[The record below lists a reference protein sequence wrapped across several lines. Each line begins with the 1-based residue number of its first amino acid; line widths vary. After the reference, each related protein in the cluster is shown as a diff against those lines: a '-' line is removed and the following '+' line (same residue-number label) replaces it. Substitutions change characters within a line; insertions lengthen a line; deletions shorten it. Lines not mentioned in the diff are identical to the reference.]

1 MSDKIP
7 DTELTEALKVAKE
20 KEWYALCDRNYEHAA
35 QVLVEEGYTQTQQ
48 ASGPFPYLFSK
59 GEEVVYL
66 SRQLGSSG
74 WYPVR
79 YEVSIHS

>member
-1 MSDKIP
+1 MKAYSP
-7 DTELTEALKVAKE
+7 
-20 KEWYALCDRNYEHAA
+20 EWYEREKAWQDKCGRNYEHAA
-35 QVLVEEGYTQTQQ
+35 QVLVEEGYTQTKQ

-66 SRQLGSSG
+66 GRQLGSSG

-79 YEVSIHS
+79 YRHQRSIHS